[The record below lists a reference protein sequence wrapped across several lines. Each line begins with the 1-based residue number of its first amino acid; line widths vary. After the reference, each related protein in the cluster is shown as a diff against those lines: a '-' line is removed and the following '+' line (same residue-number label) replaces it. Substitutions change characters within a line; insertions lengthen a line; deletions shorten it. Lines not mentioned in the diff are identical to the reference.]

1 MSFNCYPQWCRL
13 QMICLLI
20 TLALIVFQPLGSAI
34 ANDQLPVVHVACENQ
49 TPPVDGTQA
58 TGTKPVPAAA
68 ALEAATKEVRETFKQ
83 QFTNAKKDSDKLAL
97 AQKLQVLAKDSDD
110 DLAVKFVCLEEARKL
125 VAETGDLNQAFQSI
139 DELALEFRVDPPQV
153 KSATLKAA
161 APKLKTPEHNR
172 DLVDKSILLVDQ
184 FESNDQYFD
193 ALSVATVAAQAVLK
207 VKDKALAVSVQ
218 GVRRDSEEVAKEFSS
233 AAKARDVLKSR
244 PDDKEAKLIW
254 GKWLCLR
261 KDDWD
266 EGLKFLRGV
275 SDEKLKDLATR
286 DLNRPDDKAGFLS
299 LGTDWLDY
307 AKSRKDRGHNRF
319 AARSLYW
326 LFKASEDATGIAKSK
341 IETQIEQ
348 AELILNRSSPL
359 AGLISAVSKKVLL
372 KQHTELPEKGPNP
385 DAYQELPPEGAVL
398 VGINCKVG
406 KYGQYTVITAL
417 QPIYATKLGRK
428 FGAWRGRTDGQIVEI
443 LARDGYAVSDI
454 GLGVGAYIDSIQ
466 VRFARVTRSGLNLAD
481 SYESKRF
488 GGAREI
494 GQYARGKTAS
504 DQPVVGIF
512 GGAGD
517 YLGSV
522 GVVLTKP

>member
-1 MSFNCYPQWCRL
+1 MSFNCCRQWCRL
-13 QMICLLI
+13 QMICLRT
-20 TLALIVFQPLGSAI
+20 TLGLIVFQPLVSTI
-34 ANDQLPVVHVACENQ
+34 ASDQLPVVHVACEDQ
-49 TPPVDGTQA
+49 TLAGDNTQA

-68 ALEAATKEVRETFKQ
+68 ALEAATREVRETFKQ
-83 QFTNAKKDSDKLAL
+83 QFINAKKDSDKLAL

-125 VAETGDLNQAFQSI
+125 VAETGDLNQALQSI
-139 DELALEFRVDPPQV
+139 DELALEFRVDVLQM

-161 APKLKTPEHNR
+161 ASKLKTPEHNR
-172 DLVDKSILLVDQ
+172 DLVDKSISLIDQ
-184 FESNDQYFD
+184 FESQDRYSD
-193 ALSVATVAAQAVLK
+193 GLGVATIAAQVVLK
-207 VKDKALAVSVQ
+207 VKDKALIASVQ
-218 GVRRDSEEVAKEFSS
+218 GVRRDAEDVAKEFSS

-244 PDDKEAKLIW
+244 PDDREAKLVW

-261 KDDWD
+261 KDEWD
-266 EGLKFLRGV
+266 EGLKLLRDV

-326 LFKASEDATGIAKSK
+326 LFKASEDATGLAKSK

-348 AELILNRSSPL
+348 AQLILNRASPL

-372 KQHTELPEKGPNP
+372 KQYTELPEKGPNP

-398 VGINCKVG
+398 VGLNCKVG
-406 KYGQYTVITAL
+406 KYGQYTVITAV

-428 FGAWRGRTDGQIVEI
+428 FGAWRGRADGQAVEI

-454 GLGVGAYIDSIQ
+454 GVGVGSCIDSIQ

-481 SYESKRF
+481 SYESKRI
-488 GGAREI
+488 GGPRDI
-494 GQYARGKTAS
+494 GQYARGKTPS
-504 DQPVVGIF
+504 DQPVIGIF
-512 GGAGD
+512 GGADD
-517 YLGSV
+517 YLRSV
-522 GVVLTKP
+522 AVVLTKS